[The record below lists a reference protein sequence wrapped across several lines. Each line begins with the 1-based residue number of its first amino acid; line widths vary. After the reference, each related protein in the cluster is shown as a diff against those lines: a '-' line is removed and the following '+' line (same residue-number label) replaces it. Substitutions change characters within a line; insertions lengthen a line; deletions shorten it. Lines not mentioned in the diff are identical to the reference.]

1 MGRHER
7 AHRHQGE
14 REPVSKVV
22 NVDDT
27 NFEAKVLGAERPVMA
42 DFSAAW
48 CGPCK
53 KLKPV
58 VEELAGE
65 YEGRVDVVYVDVDEA
80 RDTASRYGVMSV
92 PTVLFFKGGELADQ
106 LTGLVPKENLQKRL
120 DQLLS
125 Q

>member
-1 MGRHER
+1 M
-7 AHRHQGE
+7 
-14 REPVSKVV
+14 SKVL

-92 PTVLFFKGGELADQ
+92 PTVLFFKGGEVADQ

>member
-1 MGRHER
+1 M
-7 AHRHQGE
+7 
-14 REPVSKVV
+14 SKVLK
-22 NVDDT
+22 VDDSS
-27 NFEAKVLGAERPVMA
+27 FDEKVIGAGRPVMA

-80 RDTASRYGVMSV
+80 RETASRYGVMSV
-92 PTVLFFKGGELADQ
+92 PTLLFFKGGELADQ
-106 LTGLVPKENLQKRL
+106 LTGLVPKESLQKRL
-120 DQLLS
+120 EQLLA
-125 Q
+125 